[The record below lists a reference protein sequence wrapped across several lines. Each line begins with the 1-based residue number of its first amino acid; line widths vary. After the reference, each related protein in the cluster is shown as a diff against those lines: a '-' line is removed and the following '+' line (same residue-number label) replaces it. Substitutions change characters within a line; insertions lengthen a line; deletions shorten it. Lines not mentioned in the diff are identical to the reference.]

1 MDKIIEFDSLPGVGR
16 RRVCGGGNLAF
27 LALKIMWRM
36 EWGAGG
42 RDWIIDLDIN
52 HTFSTE
58 KQETIFSVLEQAKI
72 SKIEFIQH

>member
-1 MDKIIEFDSLPGVGR
+1 
-16 RRVCGGGNLAF
+16 
-27 LALKIMWRM
+27 MWRM